1 MNDNKL
7 SSYTPSE
14 IILARSE
21 ASSRG
26 DFGFIYDTF
35 HSESNFR
42 RQFLERDEYLE
53 FAEENLGQDYQIIS
67 CQVLQYQED
76 DDEAQV
82 VFLMEMRV
90 HGTVQRFAE
99 LAWLRLE
106 NDAWLYHRGQK
117 MTEEELPESSQ
128 SLSFADFAKLDPSTI
143 F

>member
-7 SSYTPSE
+7 SSYTPPE

-26 DFGFIYDTF
+26 DFGFIFDTF
-35 HSESNFR
+35 HPESNFR
-42 RQFLERDEYLE
+42 RQFRERDEYLE

-67 CQVLQYQED
+67 CQILQYQED
-76 DDEAQV
+76 EDEAQV

-90 HGTVQRFAE
+90 HGAVQRFAE

-128 SLSFADFAKLDPSTI
+128 SLSFADFATLDQSTI